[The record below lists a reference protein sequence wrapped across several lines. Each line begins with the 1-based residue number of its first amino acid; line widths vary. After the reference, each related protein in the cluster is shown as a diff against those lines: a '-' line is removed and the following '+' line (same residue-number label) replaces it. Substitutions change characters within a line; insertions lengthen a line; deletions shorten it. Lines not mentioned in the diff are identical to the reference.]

1 MKKITLIILIS
12 VFLVFAILFFG
23 LYKTISGY
31 SVSVEKCSSL
41 SESSA
46 DDCWHSL
53 AHPTFN
59 RTYCLKILDN
69 ETKEHCLE
77 HIPEVN
83 KDNK

>member
-31 SVSVEKCSSL
+31 SVSVEKCSAL

-53 AHPTFN
+53 AHQTLN
-59 RTYCLKILDN
+59 RTYCYNINDN
-69 ETKEHCLE
+69 ITKEHCLE